1 VRRAVLGASIASA
14 LVWALAP
21 AVGKT
26 DAPGLA
32 ASVPPYD
39 YTGFQ
44 SHLILDDAGPAGG
57 LPANHVPNSFSILFA
72 QGFGFDPQAVST
84 TCTPAQADP
93 SNNTCP
99 SASRIGRGTIDV
111 TLSGLL
117 SGNDQAQIALFEMPP
132 QAPGDIAGVAFY
144 FSINDTKNSF
154 MFQGTSIGHLRP
166 VSGDPQFGSTIA
178 IDKLQFPTIPPGIN
192 ITLND
197 MKLDLG
203 APDLAAAMFTGSS
216 STGTTPVKHRHHRK
230 KKHKKHKKKRTTKMT
245 HGRRA
250 TAGQAKLTPNPVA
263 HSLLTNPASCGG
275 SWPIRVSWGYS
286 DGTRS
291 ADAGA
296 PCAAAPPA

>member
-1 VRRAVLGASIASA
+1 VRRVVLGASIASA
-14 LVWALAP
+14 LVCALAP
-21 AVGKT
+21 GIGKA

-32 ASVPPYD
+32 ASLPPYD

-44 SHLILDDAGPAGG
+44 SHLILDDVGPAGG
-57 LPANHVPNSFSILFA
+57 FPTNHVPNSFSILFA
-72 QGFGFDPQAVST
+72 QGFGFDAQAVSS
-84 TCTPAQADP
+84 TCSPAQADP
-93 SNNTCP
+93 NNNTCP

-117 SGNDQAQIALFEMPP
+117 TGNDQAQIAFFEMPP

-144 FSINDTKNSF
+144 FFINDTKNSF
-154 MFQGTSIGHLRP
+154 MFQGTSIGHLRA
-166 VSGDPQFGSTIA
+166 VSGDPRFGSTIA
-178 IDKLQFPTIPPGIN
+178 VDKLQFPTIPPGIN

-230 KKHKKHKKKRTTKMT
+230 KKHKKHKKRTTTKT

-250 TAGQAKLTPNPVA
+250 AAGQAKLIGKPVS
-263 HSLLTNPASCGG
+263 HSLLTNPPSCSG

-291 ADAGA
+291 ADAAA